1 LNRPAASV
9 LLAVVLS
16 WEGLLS
22 AAVDRGIQGRSAE
35 AALREIYLE
44 VLAMG
49 PHSGQSFI
57 HWDFFLGEDDDDTN
71 KDVHAG
77 VIISGEDGSHRM
89 TIRVSW
95 MEPFPGDP
103 RARRAGANKVLA
115 CAVEGDSVRM
125 ISSEFAPNEW
135 SVLAAGLI
143 KAVRDKKKLLGL
155 IRKSKHPTNFKPW

>member
-1 LNRPAASV
+1 MAGQLGRTLNRLAAPV
-9 LLAVVLS
+9 LLAAVLS
-16 WEGLLS
+16 WDGLLC

-77 VIISGEDGSHRM
+77 VIISGEDGSRRM

-95 MEPFPGDP
+95 MEPFPGEP
-103 RARRAGANKVLA
+103 RARRAGPNKSLA
-115 CAVEGDSVRM
+115 CAIEGDTVR
-125 ISSEFAPNEW
+125 IIRFEFAPNEW
-135 SVLAAGLI
+135 SVLAAGLL
-143 KAVRDKKKLLGL
+143 KAVRDKKKLLEL
-155 IRKSKHPTNFKPW
+155 IK